1 MPVSESVT
9 DATAWALARPCIPA
23 WAFPGSAFPES
34 VFPESALA
42 LRLSQPLAALHHRFR
57 VLHSAV
63 HPYLALQQAL
73 CPLRCSHTAEA
84 CRTIRASSALQ
95 AAAIMSSSLCGLLYV
110 LLNCSFLLLP
120 SFVWLNYNS
129 SFQLLQRF
137 SLNNHYICLAA
148 ANFYRCPLCDKSIYH
163 AQHLLFV
170 RSNETVRFFHL
181 RRRVSICLTA
191 GPGDTIRVNKREY
204 MILVRRKQI
213 YCSKSADLLRFS
225 KKTSKCT
232 LLIWLCLW

>member
-1 MPVSESVT
+1 MPVSESVP
-9 DATAWALARPCIPA
+9 DATAWAMARPCIPA
-23 WAFPGSAFPES
+23 WAFP
-34 VFPESALA
+34 VSALA
-42 LRLSQPLAALHHRFR
+42 LRLFQPLADLHHRF
-57 VLHSAV
+57 
-63 HPYLALQQAL
+63 LAWQQAL
-73 CPLRCSHTAEA
+73 CPLRCSRTAEA
-84 CRTIRASSALQ
+84 CRTVRTSSALQ
-95 AAAIMSSSLCGLLYV
+95 AAVITPSSLCGLLYV

-170 RSNETVRFFHL
+170 RSNETVRFFPL

-232 LLIWLCLW
+232 LLIRLCLW